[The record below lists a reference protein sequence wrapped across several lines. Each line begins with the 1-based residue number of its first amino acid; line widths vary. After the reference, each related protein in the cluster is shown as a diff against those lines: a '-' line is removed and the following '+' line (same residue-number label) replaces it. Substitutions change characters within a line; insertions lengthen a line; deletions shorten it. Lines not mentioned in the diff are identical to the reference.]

1 MHKYT
6 FPAVFTEEENGQY
19 SVEFPDIDGCATC
32 GDDLNDAMEMAQD
45 ALSLMLCEYE
55 DSKEKIPTPTKISD
69 IKVTNGEFVSLI
81 ACDTVQYRKQLDK
94 GEVTRV
100 ITIPAWLNVLVEKT
114 DIDCSALLKKEL
126 MKELGF

>member
-126 MKELGF
+126 MKEFGF

>member
-32 GDDLNDAMEMAQD
+32 GDDLNDAIEMAQD